1 MNDGWR
7 YNLTVT
13 LNVKKMLIAA
23 AMVFSVWL
31 ACKIGNG
38 DVLLAIIPAG
48 IYGLFSKEV

>member
-13 LNVKKMLIAA
+13 LNVKKMLISA

-31 ACKIGNG
+31 SCKIGVG
-38 DVLLAIIPAG
+38 DALLFIIPCG
-48 IYGLFSKEV
+48 IAALISKE

>member
-1 MNDGWR
+1 MGDGWR

-23 AMVFSVWL
+23 AMAFSVWL
-31 ACKIGNG
+31 ACKIGVG
-38 DVLLAIIPAG
+38 ESLLVIIPAG

>member
-1 MNDGWR
+1 MSDGWR

-31 ACKIGNG
+31 ACKIGVG
-38 DVLLAIIPAG
+38 DALVFIIPCG
-48 IYGLFSKEV
+48 IAALVSKE